1 MPVTYFVM
9 EYTMRI
15 LIAEDDQRLGP
26 SLKKGLEE
34 NHYAVDLVSDGEE
47 ALAVGLAIPYNLIIL
62 DIMLPL
68 IDGFEVCRQLRDQ
81 RRTTPIL
88 FLTALSGVDHRV
100 NGLDLGADDYLTK
113 PFAFRELEA
122 RVRALLRR
130 EGVSKTTEMHF
141 MDITLDTRNH
151 VVQRGDRVIN
161 LTSKEYILLE
171 LLMSNPGQVLSRN
184 MIAEHMWNIDAEH
197 LSNVIDV
204 YIRYLRRK
212 LCECGEPDVISTV
225 RGFGYQLKEP

>member
-1 MPVTYFVM
+1 
-9 EYTMRI
+9 MRI
-15 LIAEDDQRLGP
+15 LIAEDDPHLGP
-26 SLKKGLEE
+26 SLKKGLED
-34 NHYAVDLVSDGEE
+34 NHYAVDLVTDGEE
-47 ALAVGLAIPYNLIIL
+47 ALSLALAVAYNLIIL
-62 DIMLPL
+62 DILLPRM
-68 IDGFEVCRQLRDQ
+68 DGFDVCRQLRNQ
-81 RRTTPIL
+81 KRLTPIL

-100 NGLDLGADDYLTK
+100 TGLDIGADDYLTK

-130 EGVSKTTEMHF
+130 EGPSKTTELHF
-141 MDITLDTRNH
+141 NDITLDTRTH
-151 VVQRGDRVIN
+151 EVKRGERQIS
-161 LTSKEYILLE
+161 LTSKEYSLLE
-171 LLMSNPGQVLSRN
+171 LLMSNPGLVLSRD

-212 LCECGEPDVISTV
+212 LCEDGEPDVITTI

>member
-1 MPVTYFVM
+1 
-9 EYTMRI
+9 MRI
-15 LIAEDDQRLGP
+15 LIAEDDPHLGP
-26 SLKKGLEE
+26 SLKKGLED

-47 ALAVGLAIPYNLIIL
+47 ALSLALAVTYNLIIL
-62 DIMLPL
+62 DILLPL
-68 IDGFEVCRQLRDQ
+68 MDGFEVCRQLRNQ
-81 RRTTPIL
+81 KRLTPIL
-88 FLTALSGVDHRV
+88 FLTALGGVDHRV
-100 NGLDLGADDYLTK
+100 TGLDIGADDYLTK

-130 EGVSKTTEMHF
+130 EGPSKTIELHF
-141 MDITLDTRNH
+141 MDITLDTRTH
-151 VVQRGDRVIN
+151 EVKRGDLQIS
-161 LTSKEYILLE
+161 LTSKEYSLLE
-171 LLMSNPGQVLSRN
+171 LFMSNPGLVVSRD

-212 LCECGEPDVISTV
+212 LCENGEPDVITTI